1 MSQSSPN
8 AMSQAERIAR
18 VAELNDALRRSIHS
32 PGRNQ
37 IVMTAGVAALIG
49 EVALF
54 RGFRRRAEIIR
65 IVRDYDSFTP
75 DNDPIGEHDFGRF
88 EFEDA
93 ILYWKIDLYEVT
105 SVNALSEVGA
115 GRSERFI
122 PRHHHA
128 HPVHQLVSGRGRSLG
143 P

>member
-1 MSQSSPN
+1 MQLPYEVYIGLRYLRAKRRQRTIS
-8 AMSQAERIAR
+8 
-18 VAELNDALRRSIHS
+18 LNTFVSVTGITL
-32 PGRNQ
+32 
-37 IVMTAGVAALIG
+37 GVAALIG

-93 ILYWKIDLYEVT
+93 ILYWKIDYYDLDLSFGSPDPTSPDVT
-105 SVNALSEVGA
+105 TRVLTILRADEY
-115 GRSERFI
+115 
-122 PRHHHA
+122 
-128 HPVHQLVSGRGRSLG
+128 
-143 P
+143 

>member
-49 EVALF
+49 DVALF

-93 ILYWKIDLYEVT
+93 ILYWKIDLYDPGLVK
-105 SVNALSEVGA
+105 VALNGS
-115 GRSERFI
+115 FC
-122 PRHHHA
+122 
-128 HPVHQLVSGRGRSLG
+128 
-143 P
+143 

>member
-49 EVALF
+49 DVALF

-75 DNDPIGEHDFGRF
+75 DNDPVGEHDFGRF

-93 ILYWKIDLYEVT
+93 ILYWKIDYYDVDLNLHSPDPADPEVT
-105 SVNALSEVGA
+105 VRMLTVMLAWEY
-115 GRSERFI
+115 
-122 PRHHHA
+122 
-128 HPVHQLVSGRGRSLG
+128 
-143 P
+143 

>member
-49 EVALF
+49 DVALF

-88 EFEDA
+88 EFDDA
-93 ILYWKIDLYEVT
+93 ILYWKIDYYDRALTYGSPDPTDPEVT
-105 SVNALSEVGA
+105 TRVLTLLLTHEY
-115 GRSERFI
+115 
-122 PRHHHA
+122 
-128 HPVHQLVSGRGRSLG
+128 
-143 P
+143 

>member
-1 MSQSSPN
+1 MSQPSPN

-18 VAELNDALRRSIHS
+18 VAALNDELRRSIHS

-37 IVMTAGVAALIG
+37 IVMTVGVAALIG
-49 EVALF
+49 DVALF

-93 ILYWKIDLYEVT
+93 ILYWKIDYYDLELAYGSTDPANPDVT
-105 SVNALSEVGA
+105 TRVLTILLAE
-115 GRSERFI
+115 EY
-122 PRHHHA
+122 
-128 HPVHQLVSGRGRSLG
+128 
-143 P
+143 

>member
-75 DNDPIGEHDFGRF
+75 DNDPIDEHDFGRF

-93 ILYWKIDLYEVT
+93 ILDFARFGAVEEPAFEADGGALQAFGGGDGDFLAHVLGGDASFVDL
-105 SVNALSEVGA
+105 
-115 GRSERFI
+115 
-122 PRHHHA
+122 
-128 HPVHQLVSGRGRSLG
+128 LG
-143 P
+143 DA

>member
-1 MSQSSPN
+1 MSQSSPK
-8 AMSQAERIAR
+8 AQSQAERIAR
-18 VAELNDALRRSIHS
+18 VAALNDELRRSIHN

-93 ILYWKIDLYEVT
+93 ILYWKIDYYDLDLSFGSPDPTSPDVT
-105 SVNALSEVGA
+105 TRVLTILRADEY
-115 GRSERFI
+115 
-122 PRHHHA
+122 
-128 HPVHQLVSGRGRSLG
+128 
-143 P
+143 